1 MRMLSGKVVHQMDG
15 KNRIRIPA
23 KYKNAFPE
31 KETLYFVEYADG
43 CITVMPESV
52 LDERLATFDEDN
64 PGDPEMMNAKRRIM
78 CSIEEVTEDPQGRTP
93 IPKYFR
99 EYAGI
104 EKDVVTVGMGK
115 YIEIWALE
123 RFQSNVGSM
132 SNQQANAVA
141 YKKRAEQ

>member
-1 MRMLSGKVVHQMDG
+1 MKLLSGKVVHQLDA

-31 KETLYFVEYADG
+31 KEKLYFVEYADG
-43 CITVMPESV
+43 CVTVMPESV
-52 LDERLATFDEDN
+52 LDERLASFDEVN

-78 CSIEEVTEDPQGRTP
+78 CSIEELTEDPQGRAQ

-115 YIEIWALE
+115 YIEIWALD
-123 RFQSNVGSM
+123 RFESNVGSM
-132 SNQQANAVA
+132 TIQQAHAVA
-141 YKKRAEQ
+141 YKKRTEQ